1 MRGAQ
6 ERALLVPDDDIVIYG
21 SCTIIKMK
29 TTDSSRSSTQQVQA
43 GVQQHFSLTS
53 MLYTK
58 VQYSTS
64 TDCCTPT
71 YVHVVCSNI
80 ESNSVLV
87 ADGNTT
93 SAVSSTRREE
103 LDQNTYGLR
112 NR

>member
-1 MRGAQ
+1 MFFSVCWLPNFHKFKLASLWMRGAQ
-6 ERALLVPDDDIVIYG
+6 ERALLVPDDNIVIYR
-21 SCTIIKMK
+21 SCTIIKITVLNK
-29 TTDSSRSSTQQVQA
+29 YR
-43 GVQQHFSLTS
+43 L
-53 MLYTK
+53 LYT
-58 VQYSTS
+58 Q
-64 TDCCTPT
+64 
-71 YVHVVCSNI
+71 I

>member
-6 ERALLVPDDDIVIYG
+6 ERALLVPDDNIVIYS
-21 SCTIIKMK
+21 SCTIFKMK
-29 TTDSSRSSTQQVQA
+29 TTVV
-43 GVQQHFSLTS
+43 GVQQHFSLNSTWYVVYKS
-53 MLYTK
+53 TVLNKYRLLYT
-58 VQYSTS
+58 QL
-64 TDCCTPT
+64 
-71 YVHVVCSNI
+71 

-87 ADGNTT
+87 ADGNAT

>member
-6 ERALLVPDDDIVIYG
+6 ERALLFPDNNIVIYG

-29 TTDSSRSSTQQVQA
+29 TTVVVVLNKYRLVYNSIFLSTVCCIQKYSTQQVQTA
-43 GVQQHFSLTS
+43 VHP
-53 MLYTK
+53 
-58 VQYSTS
+58 
-64 TDCCTPT
+64 PT
-71 YVHVVCSNI
+71 YYLYMVCSNI

-93 SAVSSTRREE
+93 SAVSPTRREE

>member
-6 ERALLVPDDDIVIYG
+6 ERALLVPDDNIVIYG

-29 TTDSSRSSTQQVQA
+29 TTVVVVVLNKYRLVYNSIFLLSVCCIQKYSTQQVQTA
-43 GVQQHFSLTS
+43 
-53 MLYTK
+53 
-58 VQYSTS
+58 
-64 TDCCTPT
+64 
-71 YVHVVCSNI
+71 VVCSNI

-87 ADGNTT
+87 ADDSTT
-93 SAVSSTRREE
+93 SAVSPTRREE